1 MLVCVKRIFV
11 STSVTRKYIPLI
23 VLVIITCLKSR
34 SWLHNFWL
42 SFLLNNCQCIV
53 IFKSI
58 TGSNKAPLLGYKLI
72 IIPPFL
78 IFGLSSKSGHPEIKC
93 VHGPR
98 HGVDECRLVLIRETV
113 DFICVFFDFFSLLD
127 HLAVRIVRLQ
137 FTLGTL
143 SIVTLVFIHAA
154 EVNALF
160 VLESLYLQ
168 SFLDSIG

>member
-98 HGVDECRLVLIRETV
+98 HSVDECRLILIRETV

-127 HLAVRIVRLQ
+127 HLAVLPWFYRINFCCSQISFGSSTQR
-137 FTLGTL
+137 
-143 SIVTLVFIHAA
+143 AA
-154 EVNALF
+154 WKF
-160 VLESLYLQ
+160 
-168 SFLDSIG
+168 SFPFRHPWPLL